1 MIVLNAHAFRILFF
15 YIIFRGSLTAKRKNE
30 GKTPQYCTL
39 DLFMT
44 PPPLKNKQTHKTQ
57 TKKLEKK
64 TNIDLAKMVSN
75 CTIYIHIFSKKYI
88 YRRERPPDSHLQEG
102 ARSSL

>member
-1 MIVLNAHAFRILFF
+1 MIVLNAHAFRILFCF
-15 YIIFRGSLTAKRKNE
+15 IFRGYLTAKRKNE

-39 DLFMT
+39 ELFMT
-44 PPPLKNKQTHKTQ
+44 PPPLLKKKQTHKTQ
-57 TKKLEKK
+57 TKNWREK
-64 TNIDLAKMVSN
+64 TNIDLAKMVSD